1 MHQNSEQH
9 SNTFSSQR
17 ADIPATTSAPQQFVS
32 TSPIQ
37 SQRSRNTTLN
47 MTTPH
52 SYSSVETWKSLSDY
66 FFGAIVPQWR
76 SLQLNPEY
84 CNTKLPS
91 TLLKDMLKLCSMLMD
106 ATETTME
113 KGAPVSTQTEECLQ
127 SVGADSH
134 EKTEVTGAKEGI
146 VTEIS
151 VDNCGDNKKPDTP
164 ELETEASACLQHVDT
179 QSQTT
184 ATAEPRKS
192 CMKKK
197 STADT
202 KDLDKIEPCPMK
214 KPAMPAAYESDIDNR
229 KETEAKG
236 AKDSILKEIS
246 VDNCG
251 DNKKTETPELE
262 TEASASLQRVDTQS
276 QTTATAE
283 PRKSCMKKKS
293 TADTKDLDK
302 IEPCPMKKP
311 AMPAAYESDID
322 NRKETEAKGAKD
334 SILKEISVDNCGD
347 NKKTETPE
355 LETEASASL
364 QRVDTQSQTTATAE
378 PRKSC
383 MKKKSTADTKDLDK
397 IEPCAMKKPAMPAA
411 YESDVDNRKETEA
424 KGAKD
429 SILKEISVDNCGD
442 NKKTDTP
449 ELETEAGKC
458 LQHVDTQSQTT
469 AEPKKSCMK
478 KEPPADTK
486 DWDKIEACPVEK
498 PVIPAVHESEVDSS
512 SVISLASDDLS
523 AEKTYVYAVI
533 QLVVSRALKKV
544 SSKHKDSTW
553 ILTPKSNCHRLLE
566 KIWPEIEG
574 KHLDLS
580 PKRLTS
586 IEKAIFTNLCKA
598 HKCKEK
604 HLISSL
610 KEELEDD
617 ITVPTFTKHLLALPK
632 RVLTLSKNRDEYRE
646 LVERFARDLVMHAMS
661 NIKGLKKWR
670 PAEEVIQR
678 LTEKF
683 WAKIVSQNLEIS
695 LENMEDLTVR
705 VYNELQKKWR
715 GADNVLWLMH
725 NGNPRLDKMLVR
737 IFKSKAPL
745 RRPNIFSRLFSCV
758 R

>member
-17 ADIPATTSAPQQFVS
+17 ADIPATTSIPQQFVS

-37 SQRSRNTTLN
+37 SQRSRNTTLI

-52 SYSSVETWKSLSDY
+52 SYSSVETWKSISDY

-76 SLQLNPEY
+76 SLQLNPES

-91 TLLKDMLKLCSMLMD
+91 TLLKDMLKLCSMLVD

-127 SVGADSH
+127 TVDADSH
-134 EKTEVTGAKEGI
+134 EKTEVTGAKESI

-151 VDNCGDNKKPDTP
+151 VDNCGDNKKTETP
-164 ELETEASACLQHVDT
+164 ELETEASACLQHEDT

-214 KPAMPAAYESDIDNR
+214 KPAMPAAYESD
-229 KETEAKG
+229 
-236 AKDSILKEIS
+236 
-246 VDNCG
+246 
-251 DNKKTETPELE
+251 
-262 TEASASLQRVDTQS
+262 
-276 QTTATAE
+276 
-283 PRKSCMKKKS
+283 
-293 TADTKDLDK
+293 
-302 IEPCPMKKP
+302 
-311 AMPAAYESDID
+311 
-322 NRKETEAKGAKD
+322 
-334 SILKEISVDNCGD
+334 
-347 NKKTETPE
+347 
-355 LETEASASL
+355 
-364 QRVDTQSQTTATAE
+364 
-378 PRKSC
+378 
-383 MKKKSTADTKDLDK
+383 
-397 IEPCAMKKPAMPAA
+397 
-411 YESDVDNRKETEA
+411 VDNRKETEA

-442 NKKTDTP
+442 NKITETP

-458 LQHVDTQSQTT
+458 LQHVDTQSQAT

-478 KEPPADTK
+478 KKPPADTK

-523 AEKTYVYAVI
+523 AEKMYVYAVI

-646 LVERFARDLVMHAMS
+646 LVECFARDLVMHAMS

-705 VYNELQKKWR
+705 VYNELREKWR
-715 GADNVLWLMH
+715 GADNVLGFMN
-725 NGNPRLDKMLVR
+725 NGNPRLDKMIVR

-745 RRPNIFSRLFSCV
+745 RRPNIFSRMFSCV

>member
-1 MHQNSEQH
+1 
-9 SNTFSSQR
+9 
-17 ADIPATTSAPQQFVS
+17 
-32 TSPIQ
+32 
-37 SQRSRNTTLN
+37 

-76 SLQLNPEY
+76 SLQLNPES

-91 TLLKDMLKLCSMLMD
+91 TLLKDMLKLCSMLVD

-113 KGAPVSTQTEECLQ
+113 KGAPVPTQKEECLQ
-127 SVGADSH
+127 SVDADSH

-151 VDNCGDNKKPDTP
+151 VDNCGDNKRTETP
-164 ELETEASACLQHVDT
+164 ELETEASACLEH
-179 QSQTT
+179 
-184 ATAEPRKS
+184 
-192 CMKKK
+192 
-197 STADT
+197 
-202 KDLDKIEPCPMK
+202 
-214 KPAMPAAYESDIDNR
+214 
-229 KETEAKG
+229 
-236 AKDSILKEIS
+236 
-246 VDNCG
+246 
-251 DNKKTETPELE
+251 
-262 TEASASLQRVDTQS
+262 
-276 QTTATAE
+276 
-283 PRKSCMKKKS
+283 
-293 TADTKDLDK
+293 
-302 IEPCPMKKP
+302 
-311 AMPAAYESDID
+311 
-322 NRKETEAKGAKD
+322 
-334 SILKEISVDNCGD
+334 
-347 NKKTETPE
+347 
-355 LETEASASL
+355 
-364 QRVDTQSQTTATAE
+364 VDTQSQTTATAE

-442 NKKTDTP
+442 NKITDTP

-458 LQHVDTQSQTT
+458 LQHVDTQSQAT

-478 KEPPADTK
+478 KKPPADTK

-523 AEKTYVYAVI
+523 AEKMYVYAVI

-598 HKCKEK
+598 HRCKEK

-646 LVERFARDLVMHAMS
+646 LVERFAKDLVMHAMS
-661 NIKGLKKWR
+661 NTNEAGKLPLGADEAIK
-670 PAEEVIQR
+670 ER
-678 LTEKF
+678 LAQKV
-683 WAKIVSQNLEIS
+683 WAKIVSQKLKIS
-695 LENMEDLTVR
+695 LEDIEEVSVT
-705 VYNELQKKWR
+705 VYNELREKWKYPNTVMQLMKIGHR
-715 GADNVLWLMH
+715 NV
-725 NGNPRLDKMLVR
+725 DKEIV
-737 IFKSKAPL
+737 KSFIRNAPL
-745 RRPNIFSRLFSCV
+745 KRPNIFSRMFSCACFT
-758 R
+758 

>member
-17 ADIPATTSAPQQFVS
+17 ADIPATTSTPQQFVS

-91 TLLKDMLKLCSMLMD
+91 TLLKDMLKLCSMLVD

-113 KGAPVSTQTEECLQ
+113 KGAPVSTQTEECLE
-127 SVGADSH
+127 SVDADSH
-134 EKTEVTGAKEGI
+134 EKTGVTRAKEDI

-151 VDNCGDNKKPDTP
+151 VDNCGDNKKTETP
-164 ELETEASACLQHVDT
+164 ELETEASASLQHVDT

-202 KDLDKIEPCPMK
+202 KDWDKIEPCPMK
-214 KPAMPAAYESDIDNR
+214 KPAMPAAYESDVDKC

-236 AKDSILKEIS
+236 GKDSILKEIS
-246 VDNCG
+246 VDNCD
-251 DNKKTETPELE
+251 DNKKTGTPEL
-262 TEASASLQRVDTQS
+262 
-276 QTTATAE
+276 
-283 PRKSCMKKKS
+283 K
-293 TADTKDLDK
+293 
-302 IEPCPMKKP
+302 
-311 AMPAAYESDID
+311 
-322 NRKETEAKGAKD
+322 
-334 SILKEISVDNCGD
+334 
-347 NKKTETPE
+347 
-355 LETEASASL
+355 
-364 QRVDTQSQTTATAE
+364 
-378 PRKSC
+378 
-383 MKKKSTADTKDLDK
+383 
-397 IEPCAMKKPAMPAA
+397 
-411 YESDVDNRKETEA
+411 
-424 KGAKD
+424 
-429 SILKEISVDNCGD
+429 
-442 NKKTDTP
+442 
-449 ELETEAGKC
+449 TEAGKC
-458 LQHVDTQSQTT
+458 LQHVDTQSQAT

-478 KEPPADTK
+478 KKPTADTK
-486 DWDKIEACPVEK
+486 HWDKIEACPVEK

-512 SVISLASDDLS
+512 SVISLASDIS
-523 AEKTYVYAVI
+523 AEKMFVYALT
-533 QLVVSRALKKV
+533 QLVVSRALNKV
-544 SSKHKDSTW
+544 SSKHKDSTR
-553 ILTPKSNCHRLLE
+553 IPNCYRLLE

-574 KHLDLS
+574 KHLDLC
-580 PKRLTS
+580 PKRLPS
-586 IEKAIFTNLCKA
+586 IAKAIFTNLCKA

-617 ITVPTFTKHLLALPK
+617 ITVPTFTRHLLALPK
-632 RVLTLSKNRDEYRE
+632 RILTLSKNRDEYRE
-646 LVERFARDLVMHAMS
+646 LVEHFARDLVMHAMS

-678 LTEKF
+678 LTEKI

-695 LENMEDLTVR
+695 LENMEDLTVT
-705 VYNELQKKWR
+705 VYNELWEKWE
-715 GADNVLWLMH
+715 GADNVLGFMN
-725 NGNPRLDKMLVR
+725 NGNPRLDKVIVR

-745 RRPNIFSRLFSCV
+745 RRPNIFSRMFSCV

>member
-17 ADIPATTSAPQQFVS
+17 ADIPATTSIPQQFVS

-37 SQRSRNTTLN
+37 SQRSRNTTLI

-91 TLLKDMLKLCSMLMD
+91 TLLKDMSKLCSMLMD

-127 SVGADSH
+127 SVDADSH

-146 VTEIS
+146 LKEIS

-214 KPAMPAAYESDIDNR
+214 KPAMPAAYESD
-229 KETEAKG
+229 
-236 AKDSILKEIS
+236 
-246 VDNCG
+246 VDKC
-251 DNKKTETPELE
+251 
-262 TEASASLQRVDTQS
+262 
-276 QTTATAE
+276 
-283 PRKSCMKKKS
+283 
-293 TADTKDLDK
+293 
-302 IEPCPMKKP
+302 
-311 AMPAAYESDID
+311 
-322 NRKETEAKGAKD
+322 
-334 SILKEISVDNCGD
+334 
-347 NKKTETPE
+347 
-355 LETEASASL
+355 
-364 QRVDTQSQTTATAE
+364 
-378 PRKSC
+378 
-383 MKKKSTADTKDLDK
+383 
-397 IEPCAMKKPAMPAA
+397 
-411 YESDVDNRKETEA
+411 KETEA

-458 LQHVDTQSQTT
+458 LQHVDTQSQTTAT

-705 VYNELQKKWR
+705 VYNELQEKWR

-725 NGNPRLDKMLVR
+725 NGNPRLDKMIVR

>member
-1 MHQNSEQH
+1 MHHNSEQH

-17 ADIPATTSAPQQFVS
+17 ADIPATTSIPQQFVS

-37 SQRSRNTTLN
+37 SQRSRNTTLI

-76 SLQLNPEY
+76 SLQLNPES
-84 CNTKLPS
+84 CNIKLPS
-91 TLLKDMLKLCSMLMD
+91 TLLKDMLKLCSMLVD

-113 KGAPVSTQTEECLQ
+113 KGTVD
-127 SVGADSH
+127 ADSH

-151 VDNCGDNKKPDTP
+151 VDNCGDNKKTETP
-164 ELETEASACLQHVDT
+164 ELETEASASLQHEDT

-184 ATAEPRKS
+184 ARAEPRKS

-202 KDLDKIEPCPMK
+202 KDLDKIEPCP
-214 KPAMPAAYESDIDNR
+214 
-229 KETEAKG
+229 
-236 AKDSILKEIS
+236 
-246 VDNCG
+246 
-251 DNKKTETPELE
+251 
-262 TEASASLQRVDTQS
+262 
-276 QTTATAE
+276 
-283 PRKSCMKKKS
+283 
-293 TADTKDLDK
+293 
-302 IEPCPMKKP
+302 
-311 AMPAAYESDID
+311 
-322 NRKETEAKGAKD
+322 
-334 SILKEISVDNCGD
+334 
-347 NKKTETPE
+347 
-355 LETEASASL
+355 
-364 QRVDTQSQTTATAE
+364 
-378 PRKSC
+378 
-383 MKKKSTADTKDLDK
+383 
-397 IEPCAMKKPAMPAA
+397 MKKPAMPAA

-442 NKKTDTP
+442 NKITDTP

-523 AEKTYVYAVI
+523 AGKMYVYAVI

-604 HLISSL
+604 HLISNL

-646 LVERFARDLVMHAMS
+646 LVECFARDLVMHAMS

-695 LENMEDLTVR
+695 LENMEDLTVT
-705 VYNELQKKWR
+705 VYNELREKWR
-715 GADNVLWLMH
+715 GADNVLGFMN
-725 NGNPRLDKMLVR
+725 NGNPRLDKMIVR

-745 RRPNIFSRLFSCV
+745 RRPNIFSRMFSCV

>member
-17 ADIPATTSAPQQFVS
+17 ADIPATMSAPQQFVS

-52 SYSSVETWKSLSDY
+52 SYSSVETWKCLSDY

-127 SVGADSH
+127 SVDADSH

-151 VDNCGDNKKPDTP
+151 VDNC
-164 ELETEASACLQHVDT
+164 EASACLQH
-179 QSQTT
+179 
-184 ATAEPRKS
+184 
-192 CMKKK
+192 
-197 STADT
+197 
-202 KDLDKIEPCPMK
+202 
-214 KPAMPAAYESDIDNR
+214 
-229 KETEAKG
+229 
-236 AKDSILKEIS
+236 
-246 VDNCG
+246 
-251 DNKKTETPELE
+251 
-262 TEASASLQRVDTQS
+262 
-276 QTTATAE
+276 
-283 PRKSCMKKKS
+283 
-293 TADTKDLDK
+293 
-302 IEPCPMKKP
+302 
-311 AMPAAYESDID
+311 
-322 NRKETEAKGAKD
+322 
-334 SILKEISVDNCGD
+334 
-347 NKKTETPE
+347 
-355 LETEASASL
+355 
-364 QRVDTQSQTTATAE
+364 VDTQSQTTATAE

-646 LVERFARDLVMHAMS
+646 LVEHFARDLVMHAMS
-661 NIKGLKKWR
+661 NTNEAGKLPLGADEAIK
-670 PAEEVIQR
+670 ER
-678 LTEKF
+678 LAQKV
-683 WAKIVSQNLEIS
+683 WDKIVSQKLKIS
-695 LENMEDLTVR
+695 LEDIEEVSVT
-705 VYNELQKKWR
+705 VYNELREKWKYPNTVMQLMKIGHR
-715 GADNVLWLMH
+715 NV
-725 NGNPRLDKMLVR
+725 DKEIV
-737 IFKSKAPL
+737 KSFIRNAPL
-745 RRPNIFSRLFSCV
+745 KRPNIFSRMFSCACFT
-758 R
+758 